1 VKLKILAEAAS
12 LSFLPLQSKKLF
24 YQKKKTALALLVKLL
39 YGTEAEIKT
48 ISLVKLCKALPNKP

>member
-1 VKLKILAEAAS
+1 MKLKILAFP
-12 LSFLPLQSKKLF
+12 SFVSAIFPKSCFTKRFLE
-24 YQKKKTALALLVKLL
+24 TTLALLVKLL